1 MKLKKFSFLILMIVI
16 IILLAAGCSTDRTEK
31 IALLEIETLLQNSK
45 RARQLEAE
53 LVDIGQR
60 LEEKYL
66 EKEAGLSPEEGKEEL
81 DQISQEYLD
90 NKQRL
95 ESSLNEEL
103 YEAIREVAE
112 EEGISIVLYKE
123 SVYFGGEDIT
133 EKVINKLDERFVEK
147 GESDNG

>member
-31 IALLEIETLLQNSK
+31 IVLLEIETLLQNSK

-60 LEEKYL
+60 LEEEYL